1 LELASQRTRGIE
13 LRHFRYFVAVAEEL
27 HFGRA
32 AARLNIVQPALTAQ
46 IKSLERMCGVELLER
61 TKRRVELTEAGR
73 EFLRESYAAL
83 AQVGS
88 AIDTVR
94 DFARGATGTLR
105 LGYGANAAI
114 AGLISASIRRF
125 RSEWRSVN
133 VTLKEM
139 PSSEVS
145 DALMRNEIDVGYAA
159 TMGVVADG
167 VTSKS
172 VGAWPWLLAVA
183 DNHRLAGAKTASVT
197 EVAGESLAVYAE
209 PDGRSNIAGVMTS
222 FPDLSPRHIY
232 RTSHIMSLMTY
243 VSSGLGVAF
252 VPTPMKSL
260 NFKGVVYLEVSD
272 PMPLM
277 EMKLLWRT
285 DGASGPVRNY
295 IQCLEPKMPSASKVE

>member
-1 LELASQRTRGIE
+1 MDTQGPRHPGIE
-13 LRHFRYFVAVAEEL
+13 LRHFRYFIAVAEEL

-46 IKSLERMCGVELLER
+46 IKSLEKMFGIELLER
-61 TKRRVELTEAGR
+61 TKRSVQLTEAGR

-88 AIDTVR
+88 AIDTVK
-94 DFARGATGTLR
+94 DFARGKTGTLR

-114 AGLISASIRRF
+114 AGLISSSIRRF
-125 RSEWRSVN
+125 TSEWPSVN

-145 DALMRNEIDVGYAA
+145 DALLRDDIDVGYAA
-159 TMGVVADG
+159 TTGKESKG
-167 VTSKS
+167 VTAQK

-183 DNHRLAGAKTASVT
+183 DNHRLAGEKTAKVA
-197 EVAGESLAVYAE
+197 EVSMESLAVYAE
-209 PDGRSNIAGVMTS
+209 PDGRSNIVGVMTS
-222 FPDLSPRHIY
+222 FPDLSPRHVY

-252 VPTPMKSL
+252 VPSPMQSL

-272 PMPLM
+272 PMPQM
-277 EMKLLWRT
+277 EMKLLWRA
-285 DGASGPVRNY
+285 DSVSAQVRNY
-295 IQCLEPKMPSASKVE
+295 IACLAL

>member
-1 LELASQRTRGIE
+1 ME
-13 LRHFRYFVAVAEEL
+13 LRHFRYFIAVAEEL

-32 AARLNIVQPALTAQ
+32 AQRLNIVQPALTAQ
-46 IKSLERMCGVELLER
+46 IKSLERMFGIELLER

-94 DFARGATGTLR
+94 DFARGTTGTLR

-114 AGLISASIRRF
+114 VGLVSDTVRRF
-125 RSEWRSVN
+125 RSEWPGVN
-133 VTLKEM
+133 VTLREM

-145 DALMRNEIDVGYAA
+145 DALLSKEIDVGYAA
-159 TMGVVADG
+159 ITGKEPKGVMS
-167 VTSKS
+167 SK

-183 DNHRLAGAKTASVT
+183 DNHRLAGQKTAKVLEAS
-197 EVAGESLAVYAE
+197 GESLAVYAE

-222 FPDLSPRHIY
+222 FPELSPRHVY

-252 VPTPMKSL
+252 VPSPMQSL
-260 NFKGVVYLEVSD
+260 NFRGVVYLEVSD

-277 EMKLLWRT
+277 EMKLLWRA
-285 DGASGPVRNY
+285 DSASAPVRNY
-295 IQCLEPKMPSASKVE
+295 IQRVALESPASAGGMGTR

>member
-1 LELASQRTRGIE
+1 MDPSIQRQPRIE
-13 LRHFRYFVAVAEEL
+13 LRHFRYFIAVAEEL

-46 IKSLERMCGVELLER
+46 IKSLESMFGIELLER

-73 EFLRESYAAL
+73 EFLRESYATL
-83 AQVGS
+83 AQVGT
-88 AIDTVR
+88 AVETVR

-114 AGLISASIRRF
+114 AGLISESIRRF
-125 RSEWRSVN
+125 RSQRPGVN

-145 DALMRNEIDVGYAA
+145 DSLLRNEIDVGYAA
-159 TMGVVADG
+159 TAGLVDSG

-172 VGAWPWLLAVA
+172 VGSWPWFLAVA
-183 DNHRLAGAKTASVT
+183 DSHPLATVGKARIAD
-197 EVAGESLAVYAE
+197 VAEESLAVYAE
-209 PDGRSNIAGVMTS
+209 PDGRSNIGGVLASLPGM
-222 FPDLSPRHIY
+222 SPQHVY

-243 VSSGLGVAF
+243 VSSGLGVSF
-252 VPTPMKSL
+252 VPSPLKSL
-260 NFKGVVYLEVSD
+260 NFKGVAYLEVSD

-277 EMKLLWRT
+277 EMRLLWRS
-285 DGASGPVRNY
+285 DNASAPTLNY
-295 IQCLEPKMPSASKVE
+295 IRSLDTEAAEK

>member
-1 LELASQRTRGIE
+1 MERPDHRLSGIE

-46 IKSLERMCGVELLER
+46 IKSLERMFGVELLER
-61 TKRRVELTEAGR
+61 SKRRVELTEAGR

-83 AQVGS
+83 ALVGS

-114 AGLISASIRRF
+114 AGLISTSIRRF
-125 RSEWRSVN
+125 RSEWPSVN

-145 DALMRNEIDVGYAA
+145 DALLRNEIDVGYAA
-159 TMGVVADG
+159 TTGIEPNG
-167 VTSKS
+167 VTSS
-172 VGAWPWLLAVA
+172 NVGAWPWLLAVA
-183 DNHRLAGAKTASVT
+183 DTHRLAGREAAAVS
-197 EVAGESLAVYAE
+197 EVSGESLAVYAE

-222 FPDLSPRHIY
+222 LPDLSPRHVY

-252 VPTPMKSL
+252 VPSPMKSL
-260 NFKGVVYLEVSD
+260 NFPGVAYIEVSD
-272 PMPLM
+272 PMPQM
-277 EMKLLWRT
+277 EMRLLWRT
-285 DGASGPVRNY
+285 DGDSASVRNY
-295 IQCLEPKMPSASKVE
+295 IQCVEPEAPSGL

>member
-1 LELASQRTRGIE
+1 METAGIRHPGIE

-46 IKSLERMCGVELLER
+46 IKSLENMFGIELLER
-61 TKRRVELTEAGR
+61 TKRSVQLTEAGR

-83 AQVGS
+83 VQVGS

-94 DFARGATGTLR
+94 DFARGKTGTLR

-114 AGLISASIRRF
+114 AGLISSSIRRF
-125 RSEWRSVN
+125 TSEWPNVK

-145 DALMRNEIDVGYAA
+145 DALLHDDIDVGYAA
-159 TMGVVADG
+159 TTGKEPKG
-167 VTSKS
+167 VTSSK
-172 VGAWPWLLAVA
+172 VGSWPWLLALP
-183 DNHRLAGAKTASVT
+183 DNHRLAEAGHAK
-197 EVAGESLAVYAE
+197 VADVSGENLAVYAE

-222 FPDLSPRHIY
+222 FPDLAPQHVY

-252 VPTPMKSL
+252 VPSPMQSL
-260 NFKGVVYLEVSD
+260 NFRGVVYLEVTD
-272 PMPLM
+272 PLPQM
-277 EMKLLWRT
+277 EMRLLWRSESARAT
-285 DGASGPVRNY
+285 VENY
-295 IQCLEPKMPSASKVE
+295 IASVQL